1 MSSPK
6 AVAKQSRRQPAAAKA
21 KPTAAKAPAKP
32 KIVAGKDD
40 LSARAVA
47 LAREIEQAFAK
58 TDDAISIDAM
68 QALMGT
74 LVRVYSTQVDN
85 GARHTPVKTGQ
96 SVSPTALIHAA
107 SALLRA
113 GNLSVYELGF
123 WQNATGR

>member
-6 AVAKQSRRQPAAAKA
+6 AAAKSVRRPPGAKA
-21 KPTAAKAPAKP
+21 KPPAVKAPAKP

-47 LAREIEQAFAK
+47 FAREIEQAFAK
-58 TDDAISIDAM
+58 TDDAISVEAM

-74 LVRVYSTQVDN
+74 LCRVYSTQVDN
-85 GARHTPVKTGQ
+85 GARHTPVKPGQ
-96 SVSPTALIHAA
+96 SVSPTALIHTA

>member
-6 AVAKQSRRQPAAAKA
+6 AAKSTRRPPATKAKAAAVKVA
-21 KPTAAKAPAKP
+21 AKP

-40 LSARAVA
+40 LSDRAVA
-47 LAREIEQAFAK
+47 MAREIEQAFAK
-58 TDDAISIDAM
+58 TDDAISVEAM

-74 LVRVYSTQVDN
+74 LCRVYSTQVDN
-85 GARHTPVKTGQ
+85 GARHTPVKQGQ
-96 SVSPTALIHAA
+96 SVSPTAIIHTA

>member
-6 AVAKQSRRQPAAAKA
+6 AVAKSTRRPATAGKAKTVAKA
-21 KPTAAKAPAKP
+21 TAKP

-40 LSARAVA
+40 LSARAIA
-47 LAREIEQAFAK
+47 FAREIEQAFAK
-58 TDDAISIDAM
+58 TDEAISTEAM

-74 LVRVYSTQVDN
+74 LCRVYSNQVDN
-85 GARHTPVKTGQ
+85 GAKHTPVKPGQ
-96 SVSPTALIHAA
+96 SVSPIAIIHTA

>member
-6 AVAKQSRRQPAAAKA
+6 AATKSARRPAASGKPKAVAKV
-21 KPTAAKAPAKP
+21 APAKP
-32 KIVAGKDD
+32 KAVPQNELSTSAIRLAG
-40 LSARAVA
+40 
-47 LAREIEQAFAK
+47 EIEREFAK
-58 TDDAISIDAM
+58 TEDALSVEAM

-74 LVRVYSTQVDN
+74 LCRIYSTQIDN
-85 GARHTPVKTGQ
+85 GARHTPVKEGQ
-96 SVSPTALIHAA
+96 AVSPTALIHTA

>member
-6 AVAKQSRRQPAAAKA
+6 AAAKSARRQPAARA
-21 KPTAAKAPAKP
+21 KPAGKAPAKP
-32 KIVAGKDD
+32 KIVAGKDN

-47 LAREIEQAFAK
+47 FAREIEQAFAK
-58 TDDAISIDAM
+58 TDDAISVEAM

-74 LVRVYSTQVDN
+74 LCRVYSTQVDN
-85 GARHTPVKTGQ
+85 GAKHTPVKQGQ
-96 SVSPTALIHAA
+96 TVSPTAIIHTA

>member
-6 AVAKQSRRQPAAAKA
+6 AVAKSTRRATAAKS
-21 KPTAAKAPAKP
+21 KPTAVKAPAKP

-58 TDDAISIDAM
+58 TDEAISVEAL

-74 LVRVYSTQVDN
+74 LCRLYSTQVDN
-85 GARHTPVKTGQ
+85 GAKHTPVKPGQ

>member
-6 AVAKQSRRQPAAAKA
+6 AANKSARRPAANGKPKAVAKVAL
-21 KPTAAKAPAKP
+21 AKP
-32 KIVAGKDD
+32 KAVPQNELSTSAIRLAG
-40 LSARAVA
+40 
-47 LAREIEQAFAK
+47 EIEREFAK
-58 TDDAISIDAM
+58 TEDALSVEAM

-74 LVRVYSTQVDN
+74 LCRIYSTQIDN
-85 GARHTPVKTGQ
+85 GARHTPVKEGQ
-96 SVSPTALIHAA
+96 AVSPTALIHTA

>member
-6 AVAKQSRRQPAAAKA
+6 AAKSTRRPPAAKA
-21 KPTAAKAPAKP
+21 KAAAAKAPAKP

-40 LSARAVA
+40 LSDRAVA
-47 LAREIEQAFAK
+47 MAREIEQAFAR
-58 TDDAISIDAM
+58 TDDAISIEAM

-74 LVRVYSTQVDN
+74 LCRVYSTQVDN
-85 GARHTPVKTGQ
+85 GARHTPVKQGQ
-96 SVSPTALIHAA
+96 SVSPTAIIHTA

>member
-6 AVAKQSRRQPAAAKA
+6 AAAKSARRQPAAKA
-21 KPTAAKAPAKP
+21 KPAAGKAPAKP
-32 KIVAGKDD
+32 KIVAGKDN

-47 LAREIEQAFAK
+47 FAREIEQAFAK
-58 TDDAISIDAM
+58 TDDAISVEAM

-74 LVRVYSTQVDN
+74 LCRVYSTQIDN
-85 GARHTPVKTGQ
+85 GAKHTPVKPGQ
-96 SVSPTALIHAA
+96 SVSPTAIIHTA